1 MNRDDKAGPARGV
14 ASDDL
19 ADQIDAASRAAD
31 LANPDPKASFA
42 DQMINRVVEIAG
54 VSVLLAIVALV
65 FFNASSRYAF
75 NFTFIWG
82 DEMVI
87 GLLPWLGMCG
97 MFLSIR
103 RRQIEFF
110 TLALPEWL
118 RRPISL
124 FASVLSAA
132 VFVYLAYVSF
142 QYLQLF
148 GGDKTI
154 YLRLPRGWFTSA
166 LAIGSALAALAY
178 TIELIREL
186 RQRRDR
192 EVAP

>member
-103 RRQIEFF
+103 RIEFF